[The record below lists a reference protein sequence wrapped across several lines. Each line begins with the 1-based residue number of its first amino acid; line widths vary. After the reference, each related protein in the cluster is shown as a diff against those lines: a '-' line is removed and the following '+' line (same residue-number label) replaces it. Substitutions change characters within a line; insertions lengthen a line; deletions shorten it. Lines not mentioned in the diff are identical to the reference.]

1 MPIVRVGDGL
11 VRPMF
16 RPLAISASGLSA
28 QRARLETIAQNIA
41 NAEVTRTPE
50 DGPYRRR
57 IVMLEARGFSAVQAI
72 AEGELGAEAVTQITQ
87 FEGVEVMGVEEDLTE
102 GPLVYDPGHPDAD
115 EAGYVRYPNVDMTTE
130 MVDLMEARRMYEANA
145 TVFQAAKAMI
155 RQALDI

>member
-1 MPIVRVGDGL
+1 MPVVRIGEGL

-41 NAEVTRTPE
+41 NAQVTRTPE
-50 DGPYRRR
+50 AGPYRRR
-57 IVMLEARGFSAVQAI
+57 IVMLEARGFSEVQA
-72 AEGELGAEAVTQITQ
+72 AAAGELGAQITE
-87 FEGVEVMGVEEDLTE
+87 FGGVDVVGVEEDLTD
-102 GPLVYDPGHPDAD
+102 GPLIYDPGHPDAD
-115 EAGYVRYPNVDMTTE
+115 EAGYVRYPNVNVTSE